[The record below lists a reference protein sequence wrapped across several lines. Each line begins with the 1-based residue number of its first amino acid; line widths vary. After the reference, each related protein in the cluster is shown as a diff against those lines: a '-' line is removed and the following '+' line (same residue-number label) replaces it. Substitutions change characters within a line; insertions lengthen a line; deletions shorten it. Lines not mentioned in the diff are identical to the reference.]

1 MQRDG
6 SGWYFP
12 YFSDIPYFL
21 LYSLTSYCL
30 TSYCLTSYRFHNRY
44 ANGKKIVDT

>member
-1 MQRDG
+1 MQRAG

-12 YFSDIPYFL
+12 YFSDLPYFL
-21 LYSLTSYCL
+21 SVLSYFL
-30 TSYCLTSYRFHNRY
+30 LPTSYRFHNRY

>member
-1 MQRDG
+1 MQRAG

-12 YFSDIPYFL
+12 YFSDLPYFL
-21 LYSLTSYCL
+21 SVLSYFL
-30 TSYCLTSYRFHNRY
+30 LSYFVLPTSYRFHNRY